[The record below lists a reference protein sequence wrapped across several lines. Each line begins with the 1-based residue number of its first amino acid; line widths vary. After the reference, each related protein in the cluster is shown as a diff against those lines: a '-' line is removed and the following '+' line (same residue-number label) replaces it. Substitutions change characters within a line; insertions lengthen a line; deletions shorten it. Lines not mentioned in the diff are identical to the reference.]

1 MRLLLDVYGDKQLD
15 RELLLVG
22 HRVTHMRPAFARVG
36 EQLRQAEQQLFRTSG
51 ASSGNPWPPLQ
62 PSTVASKARSKNPT
76 VRANAERVLIAT
88 GDLRT
93 SLTRSHGKGHVERA
107 TDSGLEFGSRIG
119 YGRFHQHGT
128 RNMPRRRVVD
138 LTEQNKRDVM
148 KTLQRYLRTGELV

>member
-1 MRLLLDVYGDKQLD
+1 VRLLLDVYGDRQLD

-22 HRVTHMRPAFARVG
+22 HRATNMRPAFARVG
-36 EQLRQAEQQLFRTSG
+36 EHLRQAEQQLFRTSG

-76 VRANAERVLIAT
+76 VRANAQKVLIAT

-107 TDSGLEFGSRIG
+107 TDDGLVFGSRVS

-128 RNMPRRRVVD
+128 KNMRQRRVVD
-138 LTEQNKRDVM
+138 LSERDKRDAM
-148 KTLQRYLRTGELV
+148 RILQHFWRTGELV